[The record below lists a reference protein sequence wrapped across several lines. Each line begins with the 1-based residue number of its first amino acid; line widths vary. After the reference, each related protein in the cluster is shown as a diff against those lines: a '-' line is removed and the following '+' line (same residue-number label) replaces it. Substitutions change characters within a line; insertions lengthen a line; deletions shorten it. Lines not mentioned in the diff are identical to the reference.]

1 MSFFKKLKDNEDT
14 DFNEENNLEEQYQ
27 KMFKKIARDFVH
39 KDDLKEILIDILYS
53 LDIESEVNKFPV
65 KAFMKAK
72 EYEKNLN
79 TSLTK
84 RKKYLDIDEYPFFI
98 PGDEDER

>member
-1 MSFFKKLKDNEDT
+1 
-14 DFNEENNLEEQYQ
+14 
-27 KMFKKIARDFVH
+27 
-39 KDDLKEILIDILYS
+39 